1 LDKYYFRI
9 SNSISMKA
17 GFTIFLFMIFSFK
30 GFAQFEQPKKT
41 LKIAPVTNPSGTVSP
56 TSSKSITYPSIFDKK
71 DKLVENVSLLKKKIE
86 PEKSIMEQEKF
97 ENPSKEYTEK
107 MNRKNSDGEILE
119 RFKSDSFLGEFKTGT
134 KIISIAC
141 RDHEAPDGDLVRIWL
156 NDKIVVES
164 ILLEVSFKEVYLELN
179 EGINKIEIEA
189 LNQGESGP
197 NTAQFVI
204 YDQKKGMIT
213 TNKWNLTTG
222 VKAKLVIL
230 KDKSGELQQGE

>member
-1 LDKYYFRI
+1 
-9 SNSISMKA
+9 MKA
-17 GFTIFLFMIFSFK
+17 GFAFLFLLIFSFK

-41 LKIAPVTNPSGTVSP
+41 LKIAPVTNPSGQVAP

-71 DKLVENVSLLKKKIE
+71 DKLVESVSLLKKKVE
-86 PEKSIMEQEKF
+86 PEKSIMEKEQF
-97 ENPSKEYTEK
+97 ENPSKQYTEK
-107 MNRKNSDGEILE
+107 MNRKSSDGEILE

-156 NDKIVVES
+156 NDRIVVDA
-164 ILLEVSFKEVYLELN
+164 ILLDVDFKEVYLDLN

-230 KDKSGELQQGE
+230 KDKNGTLQQE

>member
-1 LDKYYFRI
+1 
-9 SNSISMKA
+9 MKS
-17 GFTIFLFMIFSFK
+17 GFALLFLLVFGFK
-30 GFAQFEQPKKT
+30 GFSQFETPKKT
-41 LKIAPVTNPSGTVSP
+41 LKIAPVSNPSGQVSP
-56 TSSKSITYPSIFDKK
+56 TSSKAITYPSIFDKK
-71 DKLVENVSLLKKKIE
+71 DKLLDNVSLLKKKPDE
-86 PEKSIMEQEKF
+86 GKSVMEREQF
-97 ENPSKEYTEK
+97 ENPSKQYTDK
-107 MNRKNSDGEILE
+107 MNQKSDGVILE
-119 RFKSDSFLGEFKTGT
+119 KFKSDSFLGQFKTGT

-156 NDKIVVES
+156 NDKIAVDA
-164 ILLEVSFKEVYLELN
+164 ILLDVDFKEVYLDLN
-179 EGINKIEIEA
+179 DGINKIEIEA

-230 KDKSGELQQGE
+230 KDDGTLEEQK

>member
-1 LDKYYFRI
+1 
-9 SNSISMKA
+9 MKV
-17 GFTIFLFMIFSFK
+17 IFSLLFILIVSFK
-30 GFAQFEQPKKT
+30 GFTQFEQPKKT
-41 LKIAPVTNPSGTVSP
+41 LKIAPVTNPSGQVSP

-71 DKLVENVSLLKKKIE
+71 DKLLENVSLLKKKPE
-86 PEKSIMEQEKF
+86 EEKSIMEKEQF
-97 ENPSKEYTEK
+97 ADPSKPYTER
-107 MNRKNSDGEILE
+107 MNKKSSDGEILE
-119 RFKSDSFLGEFKTGT
+119 KFKSDSFLGEFKTGT

-156 NDKIVVES
+156 NDKIVVDA
-164 ILLEVSFKEVYLELN
+164 ILLEVDFKEVYLDLN

-204 YDQKKGMIT
+204 FDQKKGMIT

-230 KDKSGELQQGE
+230 KDDGGLQEEK

>member
-1 LDKYYFRI
+1 MRSVFALL
-9 SNSISMKA
+9 
-17 GFTIFLFMIFSFK
+17 FLLVFSFK
-30 GFAQFEQPKKT
+30 GFSQFEMPKKT
-41 LKIAPVTNPSGTVSP
+41 LKIAPVSNPSGQVAP

-71 DKLVENVSLLKKKIE
+71 DKLLENVSLLKKKPE
-86 PEKSIMEQEKF
+86 EEKSIMEKEQF
-97 ENPSKEYTEK
+97 ADQSKQYTDK
-107 MNRKNSDGEILE
+107 MNKKSNDGEILE
-119 RFKSDSFLGEFKTGT
+119 KFKSDSFLGEFRTGT

-156 NDKIVVES
+156 NDKIAVDA
-164 ILLEVSFKEVYLELN
+164 ILLEVGFKEVYLDLN

-222 VKAKLVIL
+222 VRAKLVIL
-230 KDKSGELQQGE
+230 KDDGTLEEQK

>member
-1 LDKYYFRI
+1 
-9 SNSISMKA
+9 MKT
-17 GFTIFLFMIFSFK
+17 GFTYLFLLIFSFQ
-30 GFAQFEQPKKT
+30 GFSQFETPKKT
-41 LKIAPVTNPSGTVSP
+41 LKMAPVTNNSGTIAP

-71 DKLVENVSLLKKKIE
+71 DKLLENVSLLKKKPE
-86 PEKSIMEQEKF
+86 VEKSIMEKEQF
-97 ENPSKEYTEK
+97 ENPSKQYTEK
-107 MNRKNSDGEILE
+107 MNKKSSDGEILE
-119 RFKSDSFLGEFKTGT
+119 RFKSDSFLGQFKTGT

-156 NDKIVVES
+156 NDKIVVDA
-164 ILLEVSFKEVYLELN
+164 ILLDVEFKEVYLDLN

-230 KDKSGELQQGE
+230 KDDGTLEEQK

>member
-1 LDKYYFRI
+1 MR
-9 SNSISMKA
+9 S
-17 GFTIFLFMIFSFK
+17 GFALLFLFVFSFK
-30 GFAQFEQPKKT
+30 GFSQFETPKKT
-41 LKIAPVTNPSGTVSP
+41 LKIAPVSNPSGQVSP

-71 DKLVENVSLLKKKIE
+71 DKLLENVSLLKKKPE
-86 PEKSIMEQEKF
+86 EEKSIMEKEQF
-97 ENPSKEYTEK
+97 QNPSKQYSDK
-107 MNRKNSDGEILE
+107 MNKKSDGEILE
-119 RFKSDSFLGEFKTGT
+119 KFKSDSFLGQFRTGT
-134 KIISIAC
+134 KVISIAC

-156 NDKIVVES
+156 NDKIVVDA
-164 ILLEVSFKEVYLELN
+164 ILLEVDFKEVYLDLN

-204 YDQKKGMIT
+204 FDQKKGLIT

-230 KDKSGELQQGE
+230 KDDGTLEEKK

>member
-1 LDKYYFRI
+1 
-9 SNSISMKA
+9 MKSVFA
-17 GFTIFLFMIFSFK
+17 LLFLLVFSFK
-30 GFAQFEQPKKT
+30 GFSQFETPKKT
-41 LKIAPVTNPSGTVSP
+41 LKIAPVTNSSGQVAP
-56 TSSKSITYPSIFDKK
+56 TSSKSFTYPSIFDKK
-71 DKLVENVSLLKKKIE
+71 DKLLESVSLLKKKPE
-86 PEKSIMEQEKF
+86 EEKSIMEKEKF
-97 ENPSKEYTEK
+97 ADASKQYTDK
-107 MNRKNSDGEILE
+107 MNKKSSDGEILE
-119 RFKSDSFLGEFKTGT
+119 KFKSDSFLGQFKTGT

-156 NDKIVVES
+156 NDRIAVDA
-164 ILLEVSFKEVYLELN
+164 ILLEVSFKEVYLDLN

-230 KDKSGELQQGE
+230 KDDGTLEEQK

>member
-1 LDKYYFRI
+1 
-9 SNSISMKA
+9 MKT
-17 GFTIFLFMIFSFK
+17 GFTFLFLLIFSFQ
-30 GFAQFEQPKKT
+30 GFSQFETPKKT
-41 LKIAPVTNPSGTVSP
+41 LKMAPVTNNSGTIAP

-71 DKLVENVSLLKKKIE
+71 DKLLENVSLLKKKPE
-86 PEKSIMEQEKF
+86 VEKSIMEKEQF
-97 ENPSKEYTEK
+97 ENPSKQYTEK
-107 MNRKNSDGEILE
+107 MNKKSSDGEILE
-119 RFKSDSFLGEFKTGT
+119 RFKSDSFLGQFKTGT

-156 NDKIVVES
+156 NDKIVVDA
-164 ILLEVSFKEVYLELN
+164 ILLDVDFKEVYLDLN

-230 KDKSGELQQGE
+230 KDDGTLEEQK

>member
-1 LDKYYFRI
+1 MRSVFALL
-9 SNSISMKA
+9 
-17 GFTIFLFMIFSFK
+17 FLLVFSFK
-30 GFAQFEQPKKT
+30 GFSQFEMPKKT
-41 LKIAPVTNPSGTVSP
+41 LKIAPVSNPSGQVAP

-71 DKLVENVSLLKKKIE
+71 DKLLENVSLLKKKPE
-86 PEKSIMEQEKF
+86 EEKSIMEKEQF
-97 ENPSKEYTEK
+97 ADQSKQYTDK
-107 MNRKNSDGEILE
+107 MNKKSSDGEILE
-119 RFKSDSFLGEFKTGT
+119 KFKSDSFLGEFRTGT

-156 NDKIVVES
+156 NDRIAVDA
-164 ILLEVSFKEVYLELN
+164 ILLEVGFKEVYLDLN

-222 VKAKLVIL
+222 VRAKLVIL
-230 KDKSGELQQGE
+230 KDDGTLEEQK

>member
-1 LDKYYFRI
+1 
-9 SNSISMKA
+9 MKA
-17 GFTIFLFMIFSFK
+17 GFAFLFLLIFSFK

-41 LKIAPVTNPSGTVSP
+41 LKIAPVTNPSGQVAP

-71 DKLVENVSLLKKKIE
+71 DKLVESVSLLKKKVE
-86 PEKSIMEQEKF
+86 PEKSIMEKEQF
-97 ENPSKEYTEK
+97 ENPSKQYTEK
-107 MNRKNSDGEILE
+107 MNRKSSDGEILE

-156 NDKIVVES
+156 NDRIVVDA
-164 ILLEVSFKEVYLELN
+164 ILLDVDFKEVYLDLN

-197 NTAQFVI
+197 NTAQFII

-230 KDKSGELQQGE
+230 KDKNGTLQQE

>member
-1 LDKYYFRI
+1 MRSVFALL
-9 SNSISMKA
+9 
-17 GFTIFLFMIFSFK
+17 FLLVFSFK
-30 GFAQFEQPKKT
+30 GFSQFETPKKT
-41 LKIAPVTNPSGTVSP
+41 LKIAPVSNPSGQVAP

-71 DKLVENVSLLKKKIE
+71 DKLLENVSLLKKKPE
-86 PEKSIMEQEKF
+86 EEKSIMEKEKF
-97 ENPSKEYTEK
+97 ADASKQYTDK
-107 MNRKNSDGEILE
+107 MNKKSSDGEILE
-119 RFKSDSFLGEFKTGT
+119 KFKSDSFLGEFRTGT

-156 NDKIVVES
+156 NDRIAVDA
-164 ILLEVSFKEVYLELN
+164 ILLEVGFKEVYLDLN

-230 KDKSGELQQGE
+230 KDDGTLEEQK

>member
-1 LDKYYFRI
+1 MRSVFALL
-9 SNSISMKA
+9 
-17 GFTIFLFMIFSFK
+17 FLLVFSFK
-30 GFAQFEQPKKT
+30 GFSQFEMPKKT
-41 LKIAPVTNPSGTVSP
+41 LKIAPVSNPSGQVAP
-56 TSSKSITYPSIFDKK
+56 TSSKSIKYPSIFDKK
-71 DKLVENVSLLKKKIE
+71 DKLLESVSLLKKKPE
-86 PEKSIMEQEKF
+86 EEKSIMEKEKF
-97 ENPSKEYTEK
+97 ADASKQYTDK
-107 MNRKNSDGEILE
+107 MNKKSSDGEILE
-119 RFKSDSFLGEFKTGT
+119 KFKSDSFLGEFKTGT

-156 NDKIVVES
+156 NDRIAVDA
-164 ILLEVSFKEVYLELN
+164 ILLEVGFKEVYLDLN

-222 VKAKLVIL
+222 VRAKLVIL
-230 KDKSGELQQGE
+230 KDDGTLEEQK